1 MPVIKLTATGSV
13 LNDADKAAIISQL
26 TKELEEAPTAD
37 GPVIF
42 EIPLSGGDK
51 FDVLVVWEKWK
62 ENNIPTQTRSEMIM
76 AAYGDKTD
84 KIALPLGVTYQ
95 EAMEQNLLPYA
106 VIPMARKNEVPAEQL
121 KASMKKYGA
130 FALPGDKV
138 DLRLP
143 TIELA
148 SDIHKKLVDELPKAY
163 WSIAQ
168 SLGPIE

>member
-13 LNDADKAAIISQL
+13 LNDADKSAIVAQL
-26 TKELEEAPTAD
+26 NKELQSPTDD

-42 EIPLSGGDK
+42 EIPLSGEGK

-62 ENNIPTQTRSEMIM
+62 EKAVPAQTRSDMIL
-76 AAYGDKTD
+76 AAYGDKKN
-84 KIALPLGVTYQ
+84 KIALPQGVTYQ
-95 EAMEQNLLPYA
+95 EAIEQNLLPYA
-106 VIPMARKNEVPAEQL
+106 VIPMARKNEVSAELL

-130 FALPGDKV
+130 FTLPGEKV

-168 SLGPIE
+168 SIGPVE